1 MEKVKE
7 MIVSSKEDILKYA
20 ESLGIERP
28 HFDECN
34 TVLMTGWFNVYG
46 VLSGVTVKLYGH
58 WKETILKSQILG
70 SKPAVSYI
78 FGVYEP
84 EVL

>member
-7 MIVSSKEDILKYA
+7 IIVSSEEDILKYA

-28 HFDECN
+28 HFDRCN

-46 VLSGVTVKLYGH
+46 ALNGVTVKLYGH
-58 WKETILKSQILG
+58 WKETILNKNV
-70 SKPAVSYI
+70 KTNYI

-84 EVL
+84 KIL